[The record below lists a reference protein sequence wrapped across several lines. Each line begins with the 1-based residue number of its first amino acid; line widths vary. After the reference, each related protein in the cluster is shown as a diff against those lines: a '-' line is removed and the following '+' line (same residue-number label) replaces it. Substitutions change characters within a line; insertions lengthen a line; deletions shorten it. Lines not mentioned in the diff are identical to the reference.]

1 MRMTIMV
8 QSMYTFPL
16 SLFKRRIATE
26 FREVIKQKVN
36 DLSKEASE
44 FRYPAQ
50 PPEGLME
57 QIAKL

>member
-1 MRMTIMV
+1 MV

-36 DLSKEASE
+36 DLSKDASE